1 MYRYVS
7 TQLVSLIYITILSFV
22 YFLKRKYNF
31 LESKIYKS
39 LLITTI
45 ISLVLDIGSMYFL
58 ELNLYNGLITGL
70 LSKLYFI
77 SLLVWLIIFIFYVIL
92 NKTNVKY
99 DNFKLLIKK
108 SVLCKSWLVVSFI
121 LFIFMIMCKVNYNLN
136 PVSYSGDGVVL
147 LYSLG
152 IVGSLFLLIMLL
164 FNSKKTESYKNWS
177 ILFSIIILSLTFFVQ
192 MYYSEI
198 FILGSGMALITM
210 FLYFTIENPD
220 IKYIEE
226 LNVLKNTAEE
236 ANKAKTN
243 FLASMSHEIRTPMNA
258 IIGLSQSILAND
270 LPKNIYEDV
279 KNINKAGDTLLEI
292 VNNILDITKIEEG
305 KTRLNNKPY
314 SLASVVAELTNI
326 VNISLGEKPIK
337 YSVRTIGNI
346 PSVLMGDEVKVYQI
360 LMNLLS
366 NAVKYT
372 NKGTIEL
379 VIESKIFG
387 NKANLT
393 FKVID
398 TGMGIKKSDHDKI
411 FQKFERLDQEQKTI
425 QGTGLGLSITKMLLD
440 MMGGKVYFDSEYQ
453 KGTTFV
459 VELTQ
464 EVVDKSKITDIN
476 AFKAKKKTVDE
487 YFDGSKFDILL
498 VDDNLL
504 NLKVAEKLLKPYKFN
519 ITSVKSGLDCL
530 NYTKNKKYDLIL
542 LDHMMPEMD
551 GIHTLYNLKKRARGF
566 DTPVIVLTANAIEGS
581 KDMYL
586 REGFSDYLSKPINQ
600 VELDRILREQLKI
613 EESE

>member
-1 MYRYVS
+1 M
-7 TQLVSLIYITILSFV
+7 
-22 YFLKRKYNF
+22 
-31 LESKIYKS
+31 
-39 LLITTI
+39 
-45 ISLVLDIGSMYFL
+45 
-58 ELNLYNGLITGL
+58 
-70 LSKLYFI
+70 
-77 SLLVWLIIFIFYVIL
+77 
-92 NKTNVKY
+92 
-99 DNFKLLIKK
+99 
-108 SVLCKSWLVVSFI
+108 
-121 LFIFMIMCKVNYNLN
+121 
-136 PVSYSGDGVVL
+136 
-147 LYSLG
+147 
-152 IVGSLFLLIMLL
+152 
-164 FNSKKTESYKNWS
+164 
-177 ILFSIIILSLTFFVQ
+177 
-192 MYYSEI
+192 
-198 FILGSGMALITM
+198 
-210 FLYFTIENPD
+210 
-220 IKYIEE
+220 
-226 LNVLKNTAEE
+226 NVLKNSAEE

-258 IIGLSQSILAND
+258 IIGLSQSVLAND
-270 LPKNIYEDV
+270 LPKHIHEDV

-305 KTRLNNKPY
+305 KTKLNNKPY

-346 PSVLMGDEVKVYQI
+346 PSVLMGDEVKVYQV

-398 TGMGIKKSDHDKI
+398 TGMGIKKSDHSKI

-425 QGTGLGLSITKMLLD
+425 QGTGLGLSITKKLLD

-566 DTPVIVLTANAIEGS
+566 DTPVVVLTANAIEGS